1 MSFEFIVICSI
12 GIISAIVVAYLI
24 FGRPEKG
31 IYHISQEVLI
41 SQLQS
46 DIVRLQAELAVLK
59 DELTC
64 EECEKSLE
72 DTETG
77 VTAFCMLC
85 WNAMVTKL
93 RAENKARDEE
103 IKRLNAFKR
112 FYHHIERHIRP
123 DDELICNICG
133 MSLNDIEQALNRE
146 KQGEKNGPEEA
157 GVAAS
162 ERDNN
167 Q

>member
-12 GIISAIVVAYLI
+12 GIISAIVVAY
-24 FGRPEKG
+24 
-31 IYHISQEVLI
+31 
-41 SQLQS
+41 
-46 DIVRLQAELAVLK
+46 IVRLQAELAVLK